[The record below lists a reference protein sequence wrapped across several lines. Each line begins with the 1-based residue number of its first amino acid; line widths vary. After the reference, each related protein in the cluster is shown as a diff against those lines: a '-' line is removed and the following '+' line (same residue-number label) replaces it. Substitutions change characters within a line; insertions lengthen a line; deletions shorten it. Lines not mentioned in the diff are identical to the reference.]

1 MVDFKSYYL
10 TILILFSLIC
20 FFFKKKN
27 FLLNETGEVHQ
38 NFSSNKKVLLTGGLF
53 IYLLIFYFYKQV
65 HFKFY
70 LFVSLFLILGILSD
84 IKIIRSATSRL
95 FLQITIVIFFVIS
108 NEIYL
113 ENTRI
118 FILDEFLKNYLFNYL
133 FVSFCIL
140 IVLNGSNFIDGLN
153 GLSLGY
159 YILIS
164 LIVFYL
170 YNSGYILPEF
180 IILNYLIIFLIT
192 ALILNFLN
200 LIFLG
205 DSGVYILSVIFSSFL
220 IDFYILNQSISP
232 LFIILLLWY
241 PCFETLFSMI
251 RKIALRTSPMK
262 PDNKHLHQ
270 LVFLYIL
277 KKTNYSKFVS
287 NNISS
292 VCLNIYNLTTFL
304 IALNFL
310 NNTKFQ
316 VMMVLFNIFIY
327 IMVYISLQKK
337 FL

>member
-1 MVDFKSYYL
+1 MVDFQSYYL
-10 TILILFSLIC
+10 TILIFFGLMC

-27 FLLNETGEVHQ
+27 FLINETGEAHQ
-38 NFSSNKKVLLTGGLF
+38 KFSSNKKVLLTGGLL
-53 IYLLIFYFYKQV
+53 IYLLIFYFYKQT

-70 LFVSLFLILGILSD
+70 LFISLILILGILSD
-84 IKIIRSATSRL
+84 LKIVRSASSRF

-108 NEIYL
+108 SEIYL

-118 FILDEFLKNYLFNYL
+118 SILDEFLKNYLFNYL

-140 IVLNGSNFIDGLN
+140 ILLNGSNFIDGLN

-170 YNSGYILPEF
+170 NNNGYIFSGF
-180 IILNYLIIFLIT
+180 IMLNYLIIFLIT
-192 ALILNFLN
+192 VLILNLFN

-205 DSGVYILSVIFSSFL
+205 DSGAYILSLIFSSFL
-220 IDFYILNQSISP
+220 IDFYILNQTISP
-232 LFIILLLWY
+232 FFIILLLWY

-251 RKIALRTSPMK
+251 RKIVLRKSPMK

-277 KKTNYSKFVS
+277 KKTNYSKFAS

-292 VCLNIYNLTTFL
+292 VCINVYNLIIFL

-310 NNTKFQ
+310 YETKFQ

-327 IMVYISLQKK
+327 IMVYIVLQKK